1 MPLDD
6 ATIYNELAKISGFEL
21 LILRID
27 FNSIY
32 KLSLINEINYICET

>member
-6 ATIYNELAKISGFEL
+6 TTIYNELAKISDFEL

-27 FNSIY
+27 FNFTY
-32 KLSLINEINYICET
+32 KLSLINEINYICKT